1 MKRLQRA
8 PTQIFTLSF
17 LDIIS
22 CAFAAIVMLVLI
34 AKNGGDETYRGP
46 NEVATQLLAL
56 AQSEQ
61 QIRALQATIAS
72 KQAQLAELQ
81 QASATTQTQL
91 DQTNTANQRSNSEL
105 AEQAKSIRAITEELR
120 LSQAAIN
127 TLSIAEPTSEVG
139 GIPVDAE
146 YVLFIID
153 TSGSMKQIWSRV
165 IALIEDVLNNHPQI
179 KGFNFMSDN
188 GEYLYNA
195 YAGRWLEDT
204 SRRRNSVLNAIRNN
218 WNASTNSS
226 PVEGLEVALK
236 EYAREPRKMAIY
248 VFGDA
253 YSGSSFDQAIDRI
266 SRLNRDPNSGEARM
280 RIHGIGFLNESDHKF
295 ATLMRGIA
303 TQNRGVFI
311 GLDR

>member
-1 MKRLQRA
+1 MRRLQRA
-8 PTQIFTLSF
+8 STQIFTLSF

-22 CAFAAIVMLVLI
+22 CAFAAVVMLVLI

-46 NEVATQLLAL
+46 NEVAAQLQSLA
-56 AQSEQ
+56 ASAQ
-61 QIRALQATIAS
+61 QISALEAAIAS
-72 KQAQLAELQ
+72 KQAQLAALAQ
-81 QASATTQTQL
+81 SASEVQTRL
-91 DQTNTANQRSNSEL
+91 SDTEAANQRSAISREQNRQAIAAVSE
-105 AEQAKSIRAITEELR
+105 QLR
-120 LSQAAIN
+120 VTQAAIN
-127 TLSIAEPTSEVG
+127 TPSIAEPTQEVG

-165 IALIEDVLNNHPQI
+165 IALIEDVLNNHPQV

-195 YAGRWLEDT
+195 YAGRWLADT
-204 SRRRNSVLNAIRNN
+204 PRRRASVLNAIRNN

-226 PVEGLEVALK
+226 PVEGLEVALR
-236 EYAREPRKMAIY
+236 EYAREPRKMSIY

-253 YSGSSFDQAIDRI
+253 YSGASFDQVINRI
-266 SRLNRDPNSGEARM
+266 SALNRDPNTGQGRM